1 MLFRSCPVAVTH
13 QNETCFYLI
22 GPDMLRS
29 LLAGSPSGAGETLE
43 LPAPLAQV
51 TRQEPLFQQV
61 ADPRFVITEIIQ
73 DADTAVLIWVFSF
86 AAQKGSH
93 AAAKTN
99 ASTAR
104 NSVRAERTEVRGAS
118 HLRFDSHGKIIWHRD
133 YWDTAEELYAKI
145 PILGAVMRFL
155 KRRLATPQ

>member
-1 MLFRSCPVAVTH
+1 MTKLVALKAWFEHLTPERVSETAH
-13 QNETCFYLI
+13 FYASHAYFKDPFNEVNGVDQIARIYAH
-22 GPDMLRS
+22 M
-29 LLAGSPSGAGETLE
+29 
-43 LPAPLAQV
+43 
-51 TRQEPLFQQV
+51 FQQV

-99 ASTAR
+99 ASAAR